1 MKCRLKITEIS
12 TDLPMLEVIFVF
24 VSEFHLD
31 ITQEFVNVRQ
41 LQYLL
46 ICNLQKSKIVTHC
59 WFLVRKL
66 HYHSKEDSQNLYIVA
81 CQRDG
86 VSNEPLGQ
94 RQDTGPGILW
104 SVKGTNRI
112 LDSLFLLRQGEPGTS
127 HYIIYMV
134 PSK

>member
-46 ICNLQKSKIVTHC
+46 ICNLPKVKLLHIVC
-59 WFLVRKL
+59 F
-66 HYHSKEDSQNLYIVA
+66 
-81 CQRDG
+81 
-86 VSNEPLGQ
+86 
-94 RQDTGPGILW
+94 
-104 SVKGTNRI
+104 
-112 LDSLFLLRQGEPGTS
+112 
-127 HYIIYMV
+127 
-134 PSK
+134 